1 MSSLAERKKAL
12 TLALLAL
19 SVVAIASA
27 MLTPHVAF
35 AGGDHRDDHD
45 HHHHDHDDDNCD
57 DDDDNN
63 NCNCDNDDDDNCDD
77 EDDP

>member
-19 SVVAIASA
+19 SVAAIASA

-35 AGGDHRDDHD
+35 AGGDDHD
-45 HHHHDHDDDNCD
+45 HHDHNDDNNCD
-57 DDDDNN
+57 DNNDDDNN
-63 NCNCDNDDDDNCDD
+63 NCNCDNNDDDNDDNNCD
-77 EDDP
+77 EDP